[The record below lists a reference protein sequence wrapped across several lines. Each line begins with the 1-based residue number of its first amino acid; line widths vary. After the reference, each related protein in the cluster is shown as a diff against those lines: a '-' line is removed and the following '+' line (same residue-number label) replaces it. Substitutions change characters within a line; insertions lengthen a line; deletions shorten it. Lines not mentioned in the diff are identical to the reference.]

1 MGICDGC
8 IRCPKNYYEKKALS
22 DSVSP
27 YEKEL
32 ANENTYRE
40 QYSILSSESRISND
54 IEELQLKQKYL
65 VQKNEKSPYE
75 IYNLV
80 KTIGEG
86 SFGKAQLIT
95 LKSNPNI
102 QKVLKVLPK
111 KYLNKN
117 LKNISSEI
125 EILRR
130 LDHPYILSIYEFFE
144 DESNFYFV
152 NDYFPDGDLASQFEK
167 NGIFTELSVKYILYQ
182 LLQAVTYLHE
192 NNVMHGDIKL
202 ENILIENINYCD
214 SMEDCSNMPINI
226 ESNPPARKK
235 RRFSYVNKIIK
246 KHTKDNFKRLDNLR
260 ETMNNEK
267 TQQNPELLIK
277 KRIPKLK
284 LEDDVIYELGNFNIK
299 LIDFG
304 CSKIVKKNC
313 KLSAIIGSNYYCS
326 PEVVKNLYNDKSDEW
341 SCGVAAYFLLYG
353 KFPFDGNTEEELF
366 SAILNDPLEF
376 PSYKYNSF
384 NNQNITEQCKDLL
397 MKLINKNLEERL
409 SAKDALNH
417 PFFDDIIL
425 DSLNHTLDHKEEYK
439 ITTKMYNLKT
449 PKTKPSIFK
458 NYVQSYLTKHYLE
471 KKEENRLKK
480 IFYDIDTSKTFMIT
494 KEDFISYYQKN
505 DPNNHRTEEDLI
517 ELFNSIDTDKS
528 GQIDF
533 HEFLT
538 VMADPQNLYTE
549 DNLKGAFDFFD
560 KNNSNSINTKEA
572 LNIIYPGQYNSKV
585 EQIVNDSLQVIGKKL
600 GDDINFEEFKELIS
614 HKEF

>member
-32 ANENTYRE
+32 ENENTYRE

-80 KTIGEG
+80 KTKGEG

-226 ESNPPARKK
+226 ESNPPARIETLCANALAAK
-235 RRFSYVNKIIK
+235 RFRLLGYYFQRARIVSYTVTTCLALFHWTTIRHI
-246 KHTKDNFKRLDNLR
+246 
-260 ETMNNEK
+260 
-267 TQQNPELLIK
+267 
-277 KRIPKLK
+277 LK
-284 LEDDVIYELGNFNIK
+284 LFKMN
-299 LIDFG
+299 
-304 CSKIVKKNC
+304 S
-313 KLSAIIGSNYYCS
+313 
-326 PEVVKNLYNDKSDEW
+326 EVTRY
-341 SCGVAAYFLLYG
+341 
-353 KFPFDGNTEEELF
+353 
-366 SAILNDPLEF
+366 I
-376 PSYKYNSF
+376 
-384 NNQNITEQCKDLL
+384 
-397 MKLINKNLEERL
+397 
-409 SAKDALNH
+409 
-417 PFFDDIIL
+417 
-425 DSLNHTLDHKEEYK
+425 
-439 ITTKMYNLKT
+439 
-449 PKTKPSIFK
+449 
-458 NYVQSYLTKHYLE
+458 
-471 KKEENRLKK
+471 
-480 IFYDIDTSKTFMIT
+480 
-494 KEDFISYYQKN
+494 
-505 DPNNHRTEEDLI
+505 
-517 ELFNSIDTDKS
+517 
-528 GQIDF
+528 
-533 HEFLT
+533 
-538 VMADPQNLYTE
+538 
-549 DNLKGAFDFFD
+549 
-560 KNNSNSINTKEA
+560 
-572 LNIIYPGQYNSKV
+572 
-585 EQIVNDSLQVIGKKL
+585 
-600 GDDINFEEFKELIS
+600 
-614 HKEF
+614 